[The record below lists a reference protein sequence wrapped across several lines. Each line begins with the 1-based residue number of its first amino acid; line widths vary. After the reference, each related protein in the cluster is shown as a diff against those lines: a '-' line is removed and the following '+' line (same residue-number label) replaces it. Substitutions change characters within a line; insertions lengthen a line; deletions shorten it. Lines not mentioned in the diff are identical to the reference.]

1 MKKEHVGLL
10 ILSIIA
16 LFMFGAMMF
25 FLKDLLFGDV
35 KATYEE
41 AMYNSGAYSEQ
52 WISLDV
58 YGCFGEYCEETE
70 TEYFI
75 PTKHTYYYVIW
86 LDDGKVMPL
95 CVSKKAEKE
104 YLDALTDATYSY
116 LYGET
121 PTIQMAPHTFTGTVS
136 VQQSKAG
143 SFYKEYLDSIDVTAE
158 NGWEIS
164 NVLLVCT
171 STRASTFLLVVV
183 IMLIP
188 ILGIV
193 VVGVAAARNNRKKQR
208 PEELY
213 LPR

>member
-10 ILSIIA
+10 ILSVIT
-16 LFMFGAMMF
+16 LFMFGALMF
-25 FLKDLLFGDV
+25 FLKDLIFGGV

-41 AMYNSGAYSEQ
+41 AMYNHTAYIEQ

-70 TEYFI
+70 TDYFF

-95 CVSKKAEKE
+95 CVSKKEEKE
-104 YLDALTDATYSY
+104 YLDALTDATYAY

-121 PTIQMAPHTFTGTVS
+121 PSIQMAPHTFTGTVTA
-136 VQQSKAG
+136 QQSKAG
-143 SFYKEYLDSIDVTAE
+143 SFYKDFLDEIDVTEE
-158 NGWEIS
+158 NEWEIS

-171 STRASTFLLVVV
+171 SNRASTILMVCA

-193 VVGVAAARNNRKKQR
+193 VVAVAAVRNNRKKLK
-208 PEELY
+208 PEEMY
-213 LPR
+213 LPK